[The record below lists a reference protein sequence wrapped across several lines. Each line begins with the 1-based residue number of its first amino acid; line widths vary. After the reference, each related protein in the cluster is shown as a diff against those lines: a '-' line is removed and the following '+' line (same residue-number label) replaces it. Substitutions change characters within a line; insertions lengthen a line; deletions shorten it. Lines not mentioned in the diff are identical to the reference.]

1 MIQVRVQRPWWRR
14 CIAFAANSYRVVL
27 LHGLRSWRRD
37 VPATAPALGSITLLL
52 LFAGVLGLLG
62 AALAHAAAQQ
72 AATVAVFDVYIRADA
87 SPSDVSALRERLAA
101 DPRIAS
107 VRDISPAD
115 ALARARS
122 RPGLGDLVD
131 LAGTN
136 PFSEALEVKLRVGAL
151 PSIGA
156 VASSVANDPAVD
168 PTYPTSYDPQ
178 AYAGLR
184 GLAIGF
190 SIGGTAL
197 VLLFGFISYATCAN
211 AIRGIALSRRE
222 EIAVARLLAARR
234 WMVRGPFVV
243 EGIMTGALA
252 GVLGAGLVAGA
263 WWALSRGGSVI
274 YEAVLPG
281 VGLRAV
287 EIDAAALI
295 SAGMLLGAVAAAFGV
310 RRLTT

>member
-1 MIQVRVQRPWWRR
+1 MIQVRARRAWWRR
-14 CIAFAANSYRVVL
+14 GIAFVANSYRVVL
-27 LHGLRSWRRD
+27 LNGLRSWRRD
-37 VPATAPALGSITLLL
+37 VAATTPALGSVTLLL

-62 AALAHAAAQQ
+62 AALAHVAAEQ
-72 AATVAVFDVYIRADA
+72 AATAAVFDVYISADA
-87 SPSDVSALRERLAA
+87 SPPDVSALRDRLAA

-107 VRDISPAD
+107 VRDITPD
-115 ALARARS
+115 EALARARA

-136 PFSEALEVKLRVGAL
+136 PFSEALEVRLHVGAL

-156 VASSVANDPAVD
+156 LASGLASDPAVD
-168 PTYPTSYDPQ
+168 SAYPTSYDPQ

-184 GLAIGF
+184 GLAIGIA
-190 SIGGTAL
+190 IGGTAL
-197 VLLFGFISYATCAN
+197 VLLFGFVAYATCAN

-222 EIAVARLLAARR
+222 EIAVVRLLAGRR

-243 EGIMTGALA
+243 EGVMTGALA
-252 GVLGAGLVAGA
+252 GVAGAGLVAGA
-263 WWALSRGGSVI
+263 WWLLSRSGAAV
-274 YEAVLPG
+274 YAAVLPG

-295 SAGMLLGAVAAAFGV
+295 SAGMVLGAVAAAFGV